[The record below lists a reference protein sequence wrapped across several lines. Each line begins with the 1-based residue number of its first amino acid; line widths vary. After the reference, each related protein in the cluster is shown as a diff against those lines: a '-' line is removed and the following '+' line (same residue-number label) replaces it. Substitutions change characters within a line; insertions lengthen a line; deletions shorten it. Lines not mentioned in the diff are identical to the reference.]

1 MSKNIDDLREVDL
14 TKHTELPEKPE
25 LTGWQG
31 AIANFFQFQKYETNF
46 RTEILAGV
54 TTFMTMAYILVV
66 NPLILSDAIFLS
78 QPKDLFT
85 ELVVATAISTVIGT
99 LVMALYANYPFAMAP
114 GMGLNAFF
122 AYSVVLTL
130 KIDWRLALSAVL
142 VEGIV
147 FIALTL
153 TSVRRQ
159 IVNAIPLVMK
169 SATSVGIGLF
179 IAYIGLS
186 GDPKVGGAG
195 IIVANAATKTGLGNL
210 KEPATLM
217 AIGGI
222 FIASAFIARR
232 VKGALLWAILAT
244 ALLGW
249 ILGVSP
255 WPQGIAE
262 IPTFPKDLFGQA
274 ISGITQLNAN
284 NFWDFLAVLL
294 VFLFVDI
301 FDTVGTL
308 SGVGIRAGYVN
319 EKGEMDRVDEA
330 LLADAIG
337 TTAGAIMGTSTVTT
351 FAESA
356 AGVEVGGRTGFTA
369 LIVSLLFIASMIFIP
384 IFKAIPPYATT
395 PALVITGVLMMSAV
409 SSIRWGDPAEA
420 IPAFFTIFLIPL
432 TYSIGTGLAVGFIT
446 YPVVKTFQGKVR
458 EVSIATWI
466 LAAVFVARFVFMST
480 KFG

>member
-1 MSKNIDDLREVDL
+1 MSKNIDDLNEI
-14 TKHTELPEKPE
+14 E

-31 AIANFFQFQKYETNF
+31 AIAKFFQFQQYQTNF
-46 RTEILAGV
+46 RTEILAGF

-66 NPLILSDAIFLS
+66 NPLILSEAIFIS

-85 ELVVATAISTVIGT
+85 ELVIATAISSAIGT

-122 AYSVVLTL
+122 TYSVVLTL

-142 VEGIV
+142 VEGLIFIV
-147 FIALTL
+147 LTL
-153 TSVRRQ
+153 SSVRRQ
-159 IVNAIPLVMK
+159 IINAIPFVMK

-195 IIVANAATKTGLGNL
+195 IIVANQATKTGLGNL
-210 KEPATLM
+210 KEPVTLM
-217 AIGGI
+217 AIFGI
-222 FIASAFIARR
+222 FIASAFIVRR
-232 VKGALLWAILAT
+232 VNGALLWAILAT
-244 ALLGW
+244 AILGW
-249 ILGVSP
+249 ILGVTP
-255 WPQGIAE
+255 WPEGIAQ
-262 IPTFPKDLFGQA
+262 IPTFPKELFGQS
-274 ISGITQLNAN
+274 ISGITKLNAN
-284 NFWDFLAVLL
+284 NLMDFIAVLL

-301 FDTVGTL
+301 FDNVGTL

-319 EKGEMDRVDEA
+319 EKGEMPRIDQA

-337 TTAGAIMGTSTVTT
+337 TTAGAVMGTSTVTT

-395 PALVITGVLMMSAV
+395 PALVITGVLMMSAIT
-409 SSIRWGDPAEA
+409 SIRWGDPAEA
-420 IPAFFTIFLIPL
+420 IPAFLTIFLIPL
-432 TYSIGTGLAVGFIT
+432 TYSIATGLAAGFIT
-446 YPVVKTFQGKVR
+446 YPIMKTFQGKMR

-480 KFG
+480 RFG